1 MALILLGLFMMFFC
15 AIMGE
20 PPEKCLLWLGL
31 CWGGEILVE
40 IIGGIKRKGSSGS
53 RVSVTDKMLFDKG
66 VTYGN
71 GYEYERYVAYWLER
85 KGYRNVLITQ
95 PTGDYGADILCTDR
109 DGKKIAVQCKYYG
122 KPVGYKAVEEALGGM
137 HYYGCDMAY
146 VVTNN
151 TYTKQALDAAKKTGV
166 KLYER
171 VK

>member
-1 MALILLGLFMMFFC
+1 MALILLGLFMMFFG

-20 PPEKCLLWLGL
+20 PPEKCMLWLGL

-40 IIGGIKRKGSSGS
+40 IIGGFGKRKDKGS
-53 RVSVTDKMLFDKG
+53 RVTITDKMLFDKG

-71 GYEYERYVAYWLER
+71 GYEYERYVAYFLER
-85 KGYRNVLITQ
+85 KGYKNVLITQ

-109 DGKKIAVQCKYYG
+109 DGKKIAVQCKYYV

-146 VVTNN
+146 VIKNN
-151 TYTKQALDAAKKTGV
+151 TYTKQALEAAKRTGV